1 MTFHIFAVRFLTQPW
16 STVRTARYGGNISIS
31 CETDTPGAN
40 VTIKIGRNDEQN
52 IRGKIRKDGHTFH
65 ISQLANDKRLG
76 EDGLS
81 GDVGLS
87 ATVMCILQVG
97 SQRLE
102 LRLGRLYIKGS
113 EAKNILFRS
122 TQKITSK
129 LDTILNLG
137 LLLLD
142 LRKRMTL
149 I

>member
-81 GDVGLS
+81 GDVGVS

-97 SQRLE
+97 SQRFE
-102 LRLGRLYIKGS
+102 RRLGRLYIKGA
-113 EAKNILFRS
+113 EAKIFYFV
-122 TQKITSK
+122 
-129 LDTILNLG
+129 
-137 LLLLD
+137 LL
-142 LRKRMTL
+142 R